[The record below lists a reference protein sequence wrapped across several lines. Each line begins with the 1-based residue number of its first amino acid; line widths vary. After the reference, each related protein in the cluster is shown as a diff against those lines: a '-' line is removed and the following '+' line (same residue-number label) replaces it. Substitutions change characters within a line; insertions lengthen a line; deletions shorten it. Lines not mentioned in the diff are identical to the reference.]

1 MPIIVA
7 VSGING
13 VGKTTIIRKLELRL
27 LAGGITTTVYKAPY
41 YESETGQIIKRFL
54 AGEQIDNIEEIFALN
69 RQEV

>member
-1 MPIIVA
+1 MPFIVA

-27 LAGGITTTVYKAPY
+27 LAGGITSTVYKAPY

-54 AGEQIDNIEEIFALN
+54 AGE
-69 RQEV
+69 